1 MRIIIAAALLVSS
14 FQAIDTV
21 TIASVVRGAADI
33 FAAQYFD
40 VPLSA
45 SVRTEIRR
53 RLEAGQY
60 ATLQTNQEIADR
72 LTRDLLD
79 LTRDK
84 HVSVRLRRAGG
95 GNNSPAPR
103 RDVPT
108 AAGFRR
114 TDTLP
119 GNVGLLDIAFFMRPV
134 EHRGALE
141 AAMKQLQNAD
151 ALILD
156 MRENG
161 GGSPG
166 TVALLISYLV
176 DEPGRPLFEIRPRTG
191 TADLYVTE
199 SVPSDLANGQRPVYV
214 LTSRQSFSGG
224 EGLAFILQDI
234 KRAIVIGEVTSGA
247 ANPGREYPINDVFE
261 IQVSNGQLLTS
272 QSRRNW
278 EGQGVVPD
286 VPVSAVDA
294 LRVAH
299 QRAIDDLLARMPL
312 GPKREDLARL
322 RATIVGK

>member
-1 MRIIIAAALLVSS
+1 VRIIITAALFVAS

-21 TIASVVRGAADI
+21 TVASIVRGAADI

-60 ATLQTNQEIADR
+60 STLQTNQEIADR

-84 HVSVRLRRAGG
+84 HVAVRLRRAGG
-95 GNNSPAPR
+95 GSGNSAER

-114 TDTLP
+114 TETLP

-134 EHRGALE
+134 EHGGALE
-141 AAMKQLQNAD
+141 AAMKQLQDAD

-161 GGSPG
+161 GGSPE
-166 TVALLISYLV
+166 TVALLLSYLF
-176 DEPGRPLFEIRPRTG
+176 DERGRPLFEIRPRTG
-191 TADLYVTE
+191 TAWVYLTE
-199 SVPSDLANGQRPVYV
+199 SVSPGLRNGQRPVYV

-224 EGLAFILQDI
+224 EG
-234 KRAIVIGEVTSGA
+234 T
-247 ANPGREYPINDVFE
+247 
-261 IQVSNGQLLTS
+261 
-272 QSRRNW
+272 RR
-278 EGQGVVPD
+278 
-286 VPVSAVDA
+286 DA
-294 LRVAH
+294 
-299 QRAIDDLLARMPL
+299 
-312 GPKREDLARL
+312 
-322 RATIVGK
+322 